1 MANYDI
7 LGNIAIM
14 KFDKKTSKK
23 QKLREVKRLLKRKDV
38 KTVLE
43 KTDKVSGRLRTIK
56 TRFIAGIKTK
66 EAVYKENGCK
76 FKLNVET
83 CYFSPRLAE
92 ERKQIALRIK
102 KKNKVLVMF
111 SGVNPFGIVIA
122 KKTGASVVSVE
133 LGKDCN
139 RYAKENS
146 KINKL
151 SNKIQIIQGDVK
163 NKVTGKLGKFDVIV
177 MPRPNLKETFLKQ
190 AFSVS
195 KKGTMIYYYC
205 FGHED
210 KLGKLVEE
218 VYREARKSKKKIKII
233 KIKKAGEIAPYKF
246 RYRVEIK
253 VG

>member
-7 LGNIAIM
+7 LGNIAII

-23 QKLREVKRLLKRKDV
+23 QKLREAKKLLKRKDV
-38 KTVLE
+38 KSVLE
-43 KTDKVSGRLRTIK
+43 KANKVSGRLRTIK
-56 TRFIAGIKTK
+56 TRFIAGVNTK

-92 ERKQIALRIK
+92 ERKEIASRIK
-102 KKNKVLVMF
+102 KKDKVLVMF

-133 LGKDCN
+133 LGRECCK
-139 RYAKENS
+139 YARENS

-151 SNKIQIIQGDVK
+151 ADKIQIIQGDVK
-163 NKVTGKLGKFDVIV
+163 KKVTSKLGKFSVIV

-190 AFSVS
+190 AFLVS
-195 KKGTMIYYYC
+195 RKGTIIYYYC

-210 KLGKLVEE
+210 KIGKLVEE
-218 VYREARKSKKKIKII
+218 IYREARASKKKIKIA
-233 KIKKAGEIAPYKF
+233 KIKRAGEIAPYKF
-246 RYRVEIK
+246 RWRVEIK
-253 VG
+253 VS